1 MRVLVEHTQSASL
14 PTAGICGEVRAGRF
28 HYQLRCCL
36 PHGHGGE
43 HRWTPELVPFEIS
56 S

>member
-14 PTAGICGEVRAGRF
+14 PTTGICGEIRSGRF

-36 PHGHGGE
+36 SPGHGGE